1 MLYTG
6 RPLSNKQISPRAC
19 GQGHM
24 TSFFY
29 PRDASQLLA
38 VVVCLTVHP
47 SVCLSQVG
55 VLLKRLNTGSRK
67 QRHAIAPETIVF

>member
-6 RPLSNKQISPRAC
+6 RPLSNKQTSPRAS

-24 TSFFY
+24 TSFY

-38 VVVCLTVHP
+38 VVVYLSVHP
-47 SVCLSQVG
+47 SVCHTS
-55 VLLKRLNTGSRK
+55 
-67 QRHAIAPETIVF
+67 VFY